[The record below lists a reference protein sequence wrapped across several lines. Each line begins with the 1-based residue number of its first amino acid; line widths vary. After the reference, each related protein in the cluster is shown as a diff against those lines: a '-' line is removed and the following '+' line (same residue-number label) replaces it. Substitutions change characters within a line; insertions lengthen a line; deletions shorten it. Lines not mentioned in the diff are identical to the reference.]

1 MNDTDILHAL
11 RQAKPVCWH
20 NPARDNS
27 TTDRPKVDNSAG
39 GMGLADIERAQA
51 RLERFAPLLCAL
63 FDELAANGGAIQSE
77 LLPIPRMQKAL
88 GLDSGQGRMWVKA
101 DHSLPVAG
109 SVKARGGFHEI
120 LELTERL
127 ALQHG
132 LLAPDGDV
140 CRLQRPAS
148 RRVLQ
153 GYSVTVG
160 STGNL
165 GLSIGVIAAALGY
178 RAVVHMSAQAKTWK
192 KQRLRDRGVEVIEY
206 AGDYEQAVAQG
217 RQQAATDPR
226 CHFVDD
232 ERSVSLLLGYA
243 CAAYELQAQLAAQHV
258 QVDARHPLHV
268 YIPCGVGGAPA
279 GIAWGL
285 QQILGEHVRCYFAE
299 PVQSP
304 CFLLQMLAA
313 QGKHPSVYELGLSN
327 QTDADGL
334 AVPRASLLAAELMR
348 PCLAGVF
355 TVQDAT
361 LYEQLALLHDHEGL
375 RIEPSAAAG
384 FGGPGFMA
392 RSGLNT
398 PQTNHVIW
406 TTGGAL
412 VPPEQFQ
419 DFLVRGRHLSGQRA
433 VSTSSVRS

>member
-1 MNDTDILHAL
+1 MNDTNILQAI

-20 NPARDNS
+20 NPARANKQTSEDD
-27 TTDRPKVDNSAG
+27 TVAKGAAG
-39 GMGLADIERAQA
+39 LGLADLALAQA
-51 RLERFAPLLCAL
+51 RFERFAPLLAEL
-63 FDELAANGGAIQSE
+63 FDELAASAGAIRSKLQ
-77 LLPIPRMQKAL
+77 PIARMQKAL
-88 GLDSGQGRMWVKA
+88 GLSSEQGRMWVKA

-132 LLAPDGDV
+132 LLASDGDLR
-140 CRLQRPAS
+140 RLRLPAS
-148 RRVLQ
+148 RRVLRS
-153 GYSVTVG
+153 YRVAVG

-178 RAVVHMSAQAKTWK
+178 RAVVHMSAQAKSWK
-192 KQRLRDRGVEVIEY
+192 KQRLRACGVEVIEHP
-206 AGDYEQAVAQG
+206 GDYEQAVAQG
-217 RQQAATDPR
+217 RQQAAADPH

-243 CAAYELQAQLAAQHV
+243 CAAYELQAQLASQHV
-258 QVDARHPLHV
+258 QVDAAHPLKV
-268 YIPCGVGGAPA
+268 YLPCGVGGAPA

-285 QQILGEHVRCYFAE
+285 QLLFGEHVRCYFAE

-313 QGKHPSVYELGLSN
+313 QGDHPSVYELGLSN
-327 QTDADGL
+327 QTAADGL

-348 PCLAGVF
+348 PCLAGTF

-361 LYEQLALLHDHEGL
+361 LYEHLALLHDHEGL

-384 FGGPGFMA
+384 FGGPRIMA
-392 RSGLNT
+392 NSGLNT

-406 TTGGAL
+406 STGGAL

-419 DFLVRGRHLSGQRA
+419 GFLDQGRGLRNH
-433 VSTSSVRS
+433 